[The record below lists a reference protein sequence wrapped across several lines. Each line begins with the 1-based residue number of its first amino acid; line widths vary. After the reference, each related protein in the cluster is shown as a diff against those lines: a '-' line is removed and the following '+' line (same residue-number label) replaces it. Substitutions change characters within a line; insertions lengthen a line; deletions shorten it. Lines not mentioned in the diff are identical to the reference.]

1 MYLTFGKLRGVVC
14 SLLYA
19 SCHFHNLDTVLILSQ
34 WLMCVLTFHFS
45 MKDIAKKFLKIYR
58 FGKRT
63 RFFYVVQK
71 NIVKTKII
79 EEKNLVVRCLSNW
92 NGFLGRQKVL
102 SFRSYLLR
110 FMHDVLQY
118 TLKFWNLDIKS
129 PPHHHLPILPLKKKE
144 KKKKDSISISSVGL
158 RKDYYKES

>member
-34 WLMCVLTFHFS
+34 WLMRILTFHFS
-45 MKDIAKKFLKIYR
+45 MKDIAKNFLKIYR

-63 RFFYVVQK
+63 RSFCVVQK

-79 EEKNLVVRCLSNW
+79 EEKYLAVRRLSNW
-92 NGFLGRQKVL
+92 NGFVGRQKVL
-102 SFRSYLLR
+102 
-110 FMHDVLQY
+110 
-118 TLKFWNLDIKS
+118 LD
-129 PPHHHLPILPLKKKE
+129 HTC
-144 KKKKDSISISSVGL
+144 
-158 RKDYYKES
+158 

>member
-19 SCHFHNLDTVLILSQ
+19 GCHFHNLDAVLILRQ
-34 WLMCVLTFHFS
+34 WLLCVLTFHFS
-45 MKDIAKKFLKIYR
+45 MKDIAKNSLKIYR
-58 FGKRT
+58 FVKRT
-63 RFFYVVQK
+63 RFFCVVQK

-79 EEKNLVVRCLSNW
+79 EEKKWAVRCLSNW

-110 FMHDVLQY
+110 FGLFDILQY
-118 TLKFWNLDIKS
+118 TLKFLNLDIKS
-129 PPHHHLPILPLKKKE
+129 PPHHHLPILPFLKK
-144 KKKKDSISISSVGL
+144 
-158 RKDYYKES
+158 